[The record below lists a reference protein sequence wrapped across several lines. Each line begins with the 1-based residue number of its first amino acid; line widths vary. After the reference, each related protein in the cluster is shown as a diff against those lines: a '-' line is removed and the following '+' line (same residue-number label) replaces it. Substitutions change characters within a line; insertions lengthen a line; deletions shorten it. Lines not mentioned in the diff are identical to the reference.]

1 MKKLKILFCSLIMML
16 LFSSYAYA
24 NEEIETNKVSFEE
37 FITPYFESD
46 NTQVFDRN
54 GNDITIDFFA
64 RNKTFYLAGDFKSIK
79 EYSDKKVGIFRAHKE
94 VETISP
100 FGFNQTRHIE
110 SYEAK
115 YINYSKGSAHA
126 SGYVKVTIG
135 GNYVYNPESGIIVS
149 AYNPTVKR
157 VEYEDF
163 REWKMSYTNLSTKAS
178 ISSNKFYAL
187 FSASL
192 TVHGKYEYGGIVWNE
207 NMGRITATVQGD
219 ASGVVD

>member
-24 NEEIETNKVSFEE
+24 NEDVETNKVTFKE

-46 NTQVFDRN
+46 NTQVFDRV
-54 GNDITIDFFA
+54 GNNITQEFFA
-64 RNKTFYLAGDFKSIK
+64 KNKAFYLAGDFKSIK
-79 EYSDKKVGIFRAHKE
+79 EYSDAKVGLIRAYEEIK
-94 VETISP
+94 TIST
-100 FGFNQTRHIE
+100 FGLNQTRHIE

-115 YINYSKGSAHA
+115 YINYSNGSAHA
-126 SGYVKVTIG
+126 SGYVKTTVG
-135 GNYVYNPESGIIVS
+135 GNYVYNPNSGEIVS
-149 AYNPTVKR
+149 AYNSVAKK
-157 VEYEDF
+157 VEFVDF
-163 REWKMSYTNLSTKAS
+163 VNWKMSYTNLSTNAS

-207 NMGRITATVQGD
+207 NMGRITATVRGD